1 MSQKIG
7 ISIFDFQLSAVS
19 RPILQQHI
27 PNSQILLETE
37 HARFIFLWVR
47 LWLLPTLL
55 IKTSTPKSCRLP
67 LVDFWAPWCGPCRL
81 LSPLIEA
88 AAEEFSGKLKVCKY
102 NCDESTSVAAGLGI
116 RSIPTV
122 VVYKDGKPAAT
133 QVGAMNKN
141 ELTDWIQSLL

>member
-1 MSQKIG
+1 MAFTNVTDQN
-7 ISIFDFQLSAVS
+7 FDAEVVQASS
-19 RPILQQHI
+19 
-27 PNSQILLETE
+27 T
-37 HARFIFLWVR
+37 
-47 LWLLPTLL
+47 LPV
-55 IKTSTPKSCRLP
+55 

-88 AAEEFSGKLKVCKY
+88 ATEEFSGKLKVCKY

>member
-1 MSQKIG
+1 MAFTNVTDQN
-7 ISIFDFQLSAVS
+7 FDAEVVQASS
-19 RPILQQHI
+19 
-27 PNSQILLETE
+27 T
-37 HARFIFLWVR
+37 
-47 LWLLPTLL
+47 LPV
-55 IKTSTPKSCRLP
+55 

-122 VVYKDGKPAAT
+122 VVYKDGIPAAT

>member
-1 MSQKIG
+1 MGATMAFTNFTDQN
-7 ISIFDFQLSAVS
+7 FDAEVVQASS
-19 RPILQQHI
+19 
-27 PNSQILLETE
+27 T
-37 HARFIFLWVR
+37 
-47 LWLLPTLL
+47 LPV
-55 IKTSTPKSCRLP
+55 

>member
-1 MSQKIG
+1 MAFTNVTDQN
-7 ISIFDFQLSAVS
+7 FDAEVVQASS
-19 RPILQQHI
+19 
-27 PNSQILLETE
+27 T
-37 HARFIFLWVR
+37 
-47 LWLLPTLL
+47 LPV
-55 IKTSTPKSCRLP
+55 

-81 LSPLIEA
+81 LSPLIKA

>member
-1 MSQKIG
+1 MAFTNVTDQN
-7 ISIFDFQLSAVS
+7 FDAEVVQASS
-19 RPILQQHI
+19 
-27 PNSQILLETE
+27 T
-37 HARFIFLWVR
+37 
-47 LWLLPTLL
+47 LPV
-55 IKTSTPKSCRLP
+55 

-133 QVGAMNKN
+133 QVGATNKN

>member
-1 MSQKIG
+1 MAFTNVTDQN
-7 ISIFDFQLSAVS
+7 FDAEVVQASS
-19 RPILQQHI
+19 
-27 PNSQILLETE
+27 T
-37 HARFIFLWVR
+37 
-47 LWLLPTLL
+47 LPV
-55 IKTSTPKSCRLP
+55 
-67 LVDFWAPWCGPCRL
+67 LVDFWAPWCGPCRML
-81 LSPLIEA
+81 GQGLEEA

>member
-1 MSQKIG
+1 MGATMAFTNVTDQN
-7 ISIFDFQLSAVS
+7 FDAEVVQASS
-19 RPILQQHI
+19 
-27 PNSQILLETE
+27 T
-37 HARFIFLWVR
+37 
-47 LWLLPTLL
+47 LPV
-55 IKTSTPKSCRLP
+55 

-102 NCDESTSVAAGLGI
+102 NCDESTSVAAGQGI

>member
-1 MSQKIG
+1 MAFTNVTDQN
-7 ISIFDFQLSAVS
+7 FDAEVVQDSS
-19 RPILQQHI
+19 
-27 PNSQILLETE
+27 T
-37 HARFIFLWVR
+37 
-47 LWLLPTLL
+47 LPV
-55 IKTSTPKSCRLP
+55 

>member
-1 MSQKIG
+1 MAFTNVTDQN
-7 ISIFDFQLSAVS
+7 FDAEVVQASS
-19 RPILQQHI
+19 
-27 PNSQILLETE
+27 T
-37 HARFIFLWVR
+37 
-47 LWLLPTLL
+47 LPV
-55 IKTSTPKSCRLP
+55 

-81 LSPLIEA
+81 LSLLIEA

>member
-1 MSQKIG
+1 MAFTNVTDQN
-7 ISIFDFQLSAVS
+7 FDAEVVQASS
-19 RPILQQHI
+19 
-27 PNSQILLETE
+27 T
-37 HARFIFLWVR
+37 
-47 LWLLPTLL
+47 LPV
-55 IKTSTPKSCRLP
+55 

-122 VVYKDGKPAAT
+122 VVYKDGKTAAT

>member
-1 MSQKIG
+1 MAFTNVTDQN
-7 ISIFDFQLSAVS
+7 FDAEVVQASS
-19 RPILQQHI
+19 
-27 PNSQILLETE
+27 T
-37 HARFIFLWVR
+37 
-47 LWLLPTLL
+47 LPV
-55 IKTSTPKSCRLP
+55 

-81 LSPLIEA
+81 LSPLIGA

>member
-1 MSQKIG
+1 MAFTNVTDQN
-7 ISIFDFQLSAVS
+7 FDAEVVQASS
-19 RPILQQHI
+19 
-27 PNSQILLETE
+27 T
-37 HARFIFLWVR
+37 
-47 LWLLPTLL
+47 LPV
-55 IKTSTPKSCRLP
+55 

-102 NCDESTSVAAGLGI
+102 NCDESTSVAVGLGI

>member
-1 MSQKIG
+1 MANVKELTKQN
-7 ISIFDFQLSAVS
+7 FDKEVLNAEGGSV
-19 RPILQQHI
+19 
-27 PNSQILLETE
+27 
-37 HARFIFLWVR
+37 
-47 LWLLPTLL
+47 
-55 IKTSTPKSCRLP
+55 

>member
-1 MSQKIG
+1 MRS
-7 ISIFDFQLSAVS
+7 LPSA
-19 RPILQQHI
+19 
-27 PNSQILLETE
+27 
-37 HARFIFLWVR
+37 
-47 LWLLPTLL
+47 
-55 IKTSTPKSCRLP
+55 
-67 LVDFWAPWCGPCRL
+67 
-81 LSPLIEA
+81 SPLIEA

>member
-1 MSQKIG
+1 MGATMAFTNVTDQN
-7 ISIFDFQLSAVS
+7 FDAEVVQASS
-19 RPILQQHI
+19 
-27 PNSQILLETE
+27 T
-37 HARFIFLWVR
+37 
-47 LWLLPTLL
+47 LPV
-55 IKTSTPKSCRLP
+55 

-102 NCDESTSVAAGLGI
+102 NCDESTSVATGLGI

>member
-1 MSQKIG
+1 MGATMAFTNVTDQN
-7 ISIFDFQLSAVS
+7 FDAEVVQASS
-19 RPILQQHI
+19 
-27 PNSQILLETE
+27 T
-37 HARFIFLWVR
+37 
-47 LWLLPTLL
+47 LPV
-55 IKTSTPKSCRLP
+55 

-122 VVYKDGKPAAT
+122 VVYMDGKPAAT

>member
-1 MSQKIG
+1 MAFTNVTDQN
-7 ISIFDFQLSAVS
+7 FDAEVVQASS
-19 RPILQQHI
+19 
-27 PNSQILLETE
+27 T
-37 HARFIFLWVR
+37 
-47 LWLLPTLL
+47 LPV
-55 IKTSTPKSCRLP
+55 

-88 AAEEFSGKLKVCKY
+88 AAEECSGKLKVCKY

>member
-1 MSQKIG
+1 MGATMAFTNVTDQN
-7 ISIFDFQLSAVS
+7 FDAEVVQASS
-19 RPILQQHI
+19 
-27 PNSQILLETE
+27 T
-37 HARFIFLWVR
+37 
-47 LWLLPTLL
+47 LPV
-55 IKTSTPKSCRLP
+55 

-116 RSIPTV
+116 RSIPPV
-122 VVYKDGKPAAT
+122 VVYKAGKPAAT

>member
-1 MSQKIG
+1 MAFTNVTDQN
-7 ISIFDFQLSAVS
+7 FDAEVVQASS
-19 RPILQQHI
+19 
-27 PNSQILLETE
+27 T
-37 HARFIFLWVR
+37 
-47 LWLLPTLL
+47 LPV
-55 IKTSTPKSCRLP
+55 

-133 QVGAMNKN
+133 QAGAMNKN

>member
-1 MSQKIG
+1 MAFTNVTDQN
-7 ISIFDFQLSAVS
+7 FDAEVVQASS
-19 RPILQQHI
+19 
-27 PNSQILLETE
+27 T
-37 HARFIFLWVR
+37 
-47 LWLLPTLL
+47 LPV
-55 IKTSTPKSCRLP
+55 

-141 ELTDWIQSLL
+141 ELPDWIQSLL

>member
-67 LVDFWAPWCGPCRL
+67 PRL

>member
-1 MSQKIG
+1 MSFTNVTDQN
-7 ISIFDFQLSAVS
+7 FDAEVVQASS
-19 RPILQQHI
+19 
-27 PNSQILLETE
+27 T
-37 HARFIFLWVR
+37 
-47 LWLLPTLL
+47 LPV
-55 IKTSTPKSCRLP
+55 

>member
-1 MSQKIG
+1 MGATMAFTNVTDQN
-7 ISIFDFQLSAVS
+7 FDAEVVQASS
-19 RPILQQHI
+19 
-27 PNSQILLETE
+27 T
-37 HARFIFLWVR
+37 
-47 LWLLPTLL
+47 LPV
-55 IKTSTPKSCRLP
+55 

-88 AAEEFSGKLKVCKY
+88 AAVEFSGKLKVCKY

>member
-1 MSQKIG
+1 MAFTNVTDQN
-7 ISIFDFQLSAVS
+7 FDAEVVQASS
-19 RPILQQHI
+19 
-27 PNSQILLETE
+27 T
-37 HARFIFLWVR
+37 
-47 LWLLPTLL
+47 LPV
-55 IKTSTPKSCRLP
+55 

-88 AAEEFSGKLKVCKY
+88 AAEEFIGKLKVCKY

>member
-1 MSQKIG
+1 MGATMAFTNVTDQN
-7 ISIFDFQLSAVS
+7 FDAEVVQASS
-19 RPILQQHI
+19 
-27 PNSQILLETE
+27 T
-37 HARFIFLWVR
+37 
-47 LWLLPTLL
+47 LPV
-55 IKTSTPKSCRLP
+55 
-67 LVDFWAPWCGPCRL
+67 LVDFWAPWCGPCCL

>member
-1 MSQKIG
+1 MAFTNVTDQN
-7 ISIFDFQLSAVS
+7 FDAEVVQASS
-19 RPILQQHI
+19 
-27 PNSQILLETE
+27 T
-37 HARFIFLWVR
+37 
-47 LWLLPTLL
+47 LPV
-55 IKTSTPKSCRLP
+55 

-122 VVYKDGKPAAT
+122 VVYKDGKPVAT

>member
-1 MSQKIG
+1 MGATMAFTNVTDKN
-7 ISIFDFQLSAVS
+7 FDAEVVQASS
-19 RPILQQHI
+19 
-27 PNSQILLETE
+27 T
-37 HARFIFLWVR
+37 
-47 LWLLPTLL
+47 LPV
-55 IKTSTPKSCRLP
+55 

>member
-1 MSQKIG
+1 MGATMAFTNVTDQN
-7 ISIFDFQLSAVS
+7 FDAEVVQASS
-19 RPILQQHI
+19 
-27 PNSQILLETE
+27 T
-37 HARFIFLWVR
+37 
-47 LWLLPTLL
+47 LPV
-55 IKTSTPKSCRLP
+55 

-102 NCDESTSVAAGLGI
+102 NCDESTSVAAGRGI

>member
-1 MSQKIG
+1 MAFTNVTDQN
-7 ISIFDFQLSAVS
+7 FDAEVVQASS
-19 RPILQQHI
+19 
-27 PNSQILLETE
+27 T
-37 HARFIFLWVR
+37 
-47 LWLLPTLL
+47 LPV
-55 IKTSTPKSCRLP
+55 

-81 LSPLIEA
+81 LSPLIDA

-116 RSIPTV
+116 RSSPTV

>member
-1 MSQKIG
+1 MAFTNVTDQN
-7 ISIFDFQLSAVS
+7 FDAEVVQASS
-19 RPILQQHI
+19 
-27 PNSQILLETE
+27 T
-37 HARFIFLWVR
+37 
-47 LWLLPTLL
+47 LPV
-55 IKTSTPKSCRLP
+55 

-102 NCDESTSVAAGLGI
+102 NCDESTSVAAGLGL
-116 RSIPTV
+116 RSIPTG

>member
-1 MSQKIG
+1 MAFTNVTDQN
-7 ISIFDFQLSAVS
+7 FDAEVVQASS
-19 RPILQQHI
+19 
-27 PNSQILLETE
+27 T
-37 HARFIFLWVR
+37 
-47 LWLLPTLL
+47 LPV
-55 IKTSTPKSCRLP
+55 

-122 VVYKDGKPAAT
+122 VVYKDEKPAAT

>member
-1 MSQKIG
+1 MGATMAFTNVTDQN
-7 ISIFDFQLSAVS
+7 FDAEVVQASS
-19 RPILQQHI
+19 
-27 PNSQILLETE
+27 T
-37 HARFIFLWVR
+37 
-47 LWLLPTLL
+47 LPV
-55 IKTSTPKSCRLP
+55 

-122 VVYKDGKPAAT
+122 VVYKDGNPAAT

>member
-1 MSQKIG
+1 MGATMAFTNVTDQN
-7 ISIFDFQLSAVS
+7 FDAEVVQASS
-19 RPILQQHI
+19 
-27 PNSQILLETE
+27 T
-37 HARFIFLWVR
+37 
-47 LWLLPTLL
+47 LPV
-55 IKTSTPKSCRLP
+55 

-102 NCDESTSVAAGLGI
+102 NCGESTSVAAGLGI

>member
-1 MSQKIG
+1 MAFTNVTDQN
-7 ISIFDFQLSAVS
+7 FDAEVVQASS
-19 RPILQQHI
+19 
-27 PNSQILLETE
+27 T
-37 HARFIFLWVR
+37 
-47 LWLLPTLL
+47 LPV
-55 IKTSTPKSCRLP
+55 
-67 LVDFWAPWCGPCRL
+67 LVDFWAPWCGPCRP
-81 LSPLIEA
+81 LSPRSEA

>member
-1 MSQKIG
+1 MGVTMAFTNVTDQN
-7 ISIFDFQLSAVS
+7 FDAEVVQASS
-19 RPILQQHI
+19 
-27 PNSQILLETE
+27 T
-37 HARFIFLWVR
+37 
-47 LWLLPTLL
+47 LPV
-55 IKTSTPKSCRLP
+55 

>member
-1 MSQKIG
+1 MAFTNVTDQN
-7 ISIFDFQLSAVS
+7 FDAEVVQAS
-19 RPILQQHI
+19 
-27 PNSQILLETE
+27 
-37 HARFIFLWVR
+37 
-47 LWLLPTLL
+47 PTL
-55 IKTSTPKSCRLP
+55 PV

>member
-1 MSQKIG
+1 MTFTNVTDQN
-7 ISIFDFQLSAVS
+7 FDAEVVQASS
-19 RPILQQHI
+19 
-27 PNSQILLETE
+27 T
-37 HARFIFLWVR
+37 
-47 LWLLPTLL
+47 LPV
-55 IKTSTPKSCRLP
+55 